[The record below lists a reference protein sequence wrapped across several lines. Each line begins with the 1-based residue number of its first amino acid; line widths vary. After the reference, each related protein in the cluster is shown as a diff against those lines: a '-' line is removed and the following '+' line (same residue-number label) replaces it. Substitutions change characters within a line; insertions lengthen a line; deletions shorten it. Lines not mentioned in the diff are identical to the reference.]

1 MSERKE
7 TPGQERERLYREE
20 LKKNSSGNFN
30 DNLNRTQSGMPN
42 TTGMSTKE
50 VGGLIVIIFVI
61 FIVYSIY
68 KLFQRGPNIISF
80 IMEWEDFGGY

>member
-1 MSERKE
+1 MSIKKE
-7 TPGQERERLYREE
+7 TTEQERDRLYREE
-20 LKKNSSGNFN
+20 QRKNPSGNFN

-50 VGGLIVIIFVI
+50 IGVLILIGVAI

-68 KLFQRGPNIISF
+68 KAF
-80 IMEWEDFGGY
+80 